1 MDRRLGIAA
10 GSIFCAFSF
19 AAFVNA
25 AEKFQK
31 LNGAQVHAKLAG
43 MEVTDDVH
51 WRDVFERNG
60 VLTSFSMG
68 RKSVGKWKVE
78 NDRLCLDR
86 GKDPG
91 SGCYEVWLSGTNVE
105 LRTTGSGLPLEGRL
119 QRPSGVR

>member
-1 MDRRLGIAA
+1 MDRRFGIAA
-10 GSIFCAFSF
+10 GSLICTLAF
-19 AAFVNA
+19 AASVTA

-31 LNGAQVHAKLAG
+31 LNGAQVRAKLAG

-78 NDRLCLDR
+78 KDQLCLDR

-91 SGCYEVWLSGTNVE
+91 NGCYEVWLSGTNVE
-105 LRTTGSGLPLEGRL
+105 LRATGSSLPLEGRL